1 MLSQQIALSASLCQA
16 ARNAEAP
23 MGCFN
28 KYPNPHLVQKQP
40 ISPVEQDDSTTG
52 GHPQPQAWAARSGP
66 PGPDVKEEQLCCCP
80 LHCWQRSPPA
90 APCPPC
96 LAPALQPLEVPS
108 SQARAGSKQGGAR
121 SEMALHRW
129 LRRSEAELRSQQTR
143 SFASTETE
151 GVVGR
156 RWDGTYPNF
165 LFSGRA
171 RAPSAAD
178 CSENRRAGNGVVPP
192 EKNSDLLSR
201 GGTVG
206 FQRSP
211 LPGGLELR
219 GGWQSLWF
227 ITVLTWKGICTNCKG
242 WEQPRTSLTV
252 QVLDSFQRSG
262 ASQGGLSHTRSTRK
276 SQGFLGCHETSQEC
290 IVMFHLFT
298 GLWGLFLLT
307 WAFLPRCKS

>member
-28 KYPNPHLVQKQP
+28 KYPNPNLVQNQP

-52 GHPQPQAWAARSGP
+52 GRPQPQAWAARSGP

-80 LHCWQRSPPA
+80 LHADSIPLQQPPA
-90 APCPPC
+90 LPAWPQPCSPSRFRAPRPGQGASREGHV
-96 LAPALQPLEVPS
+96 LKWLFT
-108 SQARAGSKQGGAR
+108 AGS
-121 SEMALHRW
+121 
-129 LRRSEAELRSQQTR
+129 RSEAELRSQQTR

-192 EKNSDLLSR
+192 EDSDLLSK
-201 GGTVG
+201 GTAG
-206 FQRSP
+206 FQMSP

-252 QVLDSFQRSG
+252 QVLDSFPISG
-262 ASQGGLSHTRSTRK
+262 ASQGGLSHTQSTRK
-276 SQGFLGCHETSQEC
+276 SQGCLGCHETSQEC
-290 IVMFHLFT
+290 IITFRLFT
-298 GLWGLFLLT
+298 GLWVLFLLT